1 MSLPAE
7 AHLPAKQPKGADCE
21 RNGLRVLRARI
32 VGWSER
38 VEASWVGFV
47 ECLGALLRVVV
58 ILARPAADAALL
70 PRHARRSANG
80 CPCRNR
86 ARPSRK
92 TASGW
97 RHGGWNDA
105 CRHIKIAC
113 FRCAAE
119 QREGHPMIS
128 GRGHRTTTFTV
139 LSDPLP
145 TPGPCPGRPQV
156 AQRTMR
162 RKAAAAERS
171 AEPTSY
177 AAAG

>member
-139 LSDPLP
+139 PVGPLHGNASGRASSP
-145 TPGPCPGRPQV
+145 QPHTCIIQTPVCLENEND
-156 AQRTMR
+156 TM
-162 RKAAAAERS
+162 AC
-171 AEPTSY
+171 
-177 AAAG
+177 